1 MTDWI
6 AIEATEDRRRRAL
19 DLARAHD
26 RMAGGGAAQRRRSTD
41 VPVREVIQRSWQR
54 STAAGL
60 DPGHGLAPVAHAED
74 EVARRWAEHPL
85 SIAVP
90 ILRGLLDDVGDS
102 DHVALVCDAD
112 GALLWLDGRPALVER
127 AKEVHL
133 QLGSVWSEQE
143 AGTNA
148 MGTALA
154 EHHAVQVFSA
164 EHFTAPVHGWTCSA
178 APVHDPTSGALLG
191 VIDLTGELATAHPHS
206 LAVVNLAAKTIEHQ
220 LAVRAQADPGA
231 GAVPALTL
239 TVLGRDRAVAHIGGR
254 RLELSRRHTE
264 MLLLLWLAPEGLTAE
279 QLALEVYGERG
290 RPGTVRT
297 EMHRLRA
304 QLGATIGERPYRLAA
319 PIGCDLH
326 DVDERIRRGDLRGA
340 LARYPGP
347 ALAQTEVPRLVEL
360 RDRIDDALRAAVL
373 ATGDPSLLEL
383 WLRTPTGRDDYE
395 ASRALMVGLSREDP
409 RRAGERSRLRR
420 LSEQR
425 RAG

>member
-1 MTDWI
+1 MRDWV

-26 RMAGGGAAQRRRSTD
+26 LMVVGDPQRPGGVA
-41 VPVREVIQRSWQR
+41 VRDVIQRSWDR
-54 STAAGL
+54 STAAGV
-60 DPGHGLAPVAHAED
+60 DPGSNLPPVQLAED
-74 EVARRWAEHPL
+74 EVAQRWAAHPL

-90 ILRGLLDDVGDS
+90 ILRGLLDDVGDA

-112 GALLWLDGRPALVER
+112 GSLLWLDGQPALVER
-127 AKEVHL
+127 AREVHL
-133 QLGSVWSEQE
+133 QPGSVWSEQV

-164 EHFTAPVHGWTCSA
+164 EHFTTPVHAWTCSA
-178 APVHDPTSGALLG
+178 APVHDPATGALLG
-191 VIDLTGELATAHPHS
+191 VIDLTGSLATAHPHS
-206 LAVVNLAAKTIEHQ
+206 LSVVSLAAKTIEAQ
-220 LAVRAQADPGA
+220 LAARAAADPATGPIP
-231 GAVPALTL
+231 GITL
-239 TVLGRDRAVAHIGGR
+239 SVLGRQRAVAQVAGR
-254 RLELSRRHTE
+254 PVELSRRHTE
-264 MLLLLWLAPEGLTAE
+264 MLLLLWLCPEGLTAE
-279 QLALEVYGERG
+279 QLALEVYGEAG

-304 QLGATIGERPYRLAA
+304 QLGATVGERPYRLLE
-319 PIGCDLH
+319 PLGCDLG
-326 DVDERIRRGDLRGA
+326 DVEQRIRRGDLRGA

-347 ALAQTEVPRLVEL
+347 ALSQTEVPRLVEL
-360 RDRIDDALRAAVL
+360 RDRVDDALRAAVL
-373 ATGDPSLLEL
+373 QSADIELLEL

-395 ASRALMVGLSREDP
+395 ASRALMVGLEREDP

-420 LSEQR
+420 LAQQR